1 MIGIDKTLFR
11 RIFRRIFKAYVD
23 HSGVFKELRAENFGP
38 QNLYMPKGVE
48 TGNRDHLYWLT
59 LVALSDKRTNSAMLY
74 YCFAKMFSRN
84 KNLFKRGEYPTL
96 SRMTE
101 LFRAYKIALPVMEIA
116 FFIERKR
123 HLDELFGGDP
133 LNIFVGTHDIDELMV
148 KFDAIARQNGIAN
161 LFPGAKKKI
170 FSLLAMFLSEFT
182 ELQFADVVPIDVW
195 VQSIANSTS
204 VLTGE
209 GQIDINTLEQMLRP
223 LMTSV
228 FSEFKHLKG
237 TSNATWIHGRAL
249 CTNCGRVNTSSL
261 CSVYEECK
269 GPFKRM
275 RHPVSGKLYGRIQ
288 VPADFMPK
296 GIV

>member
-1 MIGIDKTLFR
+1 
-11 RIFRRIFKAYVD
+11 
-23 HSGVFKELRAENFGP
+23 
-38 QNLYMPKGVE
+38 
-48 TGNRDHLYWLT
+48 
-59 LVALSDKRTNSAMLY
+59 
-74 YCFAKMFSRN
+74 
-84 KNLFKRGEYPTL
+84 
-96 SRMTE
+96 MTE

-195 VQSIANSTS
+195 VQSIANSTN

-209 GQIDINTLEQMLRP
+209 GQIDINALEQMLRP

-275 RHPVSGKLYGRIQ
+275 HHPVSGKLYGRIQ